1 MDLIF
6 PKIQRELFNTI
17 MDELGMKSDREGN
30 PRTACS
36 LRHAYISFRLIEG
49 ADIYQVSKNWR
60 TSVEMIRKFHASHIR
75 DMD

>member
-17 MDELGMKSDREGN
+17 MDELGMKSNLEGN
-30 PRTACS
+30 PRTVCS